1 MAFGSNIIPT
11 VFCYIYYIVL
21 IQLYINRCMIVWIA
35 MYSFQYTWVSLIH
48 FNVCVSYQCMHVCAC
63 VHAQPARLLC
73 PWISKAR
80 VLGMGCHFLLQ
91 GMFLTQGSNLGLLH
105 CRQTLYW
112 LSHPR
117 NPLTKTLPGLS
128 GRGSKG
134 NHNLIRSFT
143 SFLFVTQS
151 EVFTTYY
158 QWFSKQIKPRLD
170 FWSPKHSCHNYSE
183 HVRCCSCGWSSI
195 FI

>member
-1 MAFGSNIIPT
+1 MLVVQSCLLFVTPRT
-11 VFCYIYYIVL
+11 V
-21 IQLYINRCMIVWIA
+21 
-35 MYSFQYTWVSLIH
+35 
-48 FNVCVSYQCMHVCAC
+48 AC
-63 VHAQPARLLC
+63 QSPLSMEFSRQEYGLC
-73 PWISKAR
+73 
-80 VLGMGCHFLLQ
+80 CHFLLQ

-128 GRGSKG
+128 GRGTKG

-151 EVFTTYY
+151 EVFTKYY

-170 FWSPKHSCHNYSE
+170 FGSPKDSCHNYSE
-183 HVRCCSCGWSSI
+183 HVCCCSCGWSSI